1 MPASD
6 QDPAECHLSSAQ
18 AHRMQERQPG
28 REQIWGVNERVCNSK
43 ATWNWAVGPRK
54 MLQLLVLLP

>member
-1 MPASD
+1 MPSLQCPGP
-6 QDPAECHLSSAQ
+6 QDA
-18 AHRMQERQPG
+18 
-28 REQIWGVNERVCNSK
+28 REAAWKRGKLGVNERVCNSK